1 MVNAGAIAI
10 SELFKGETQDARR
23 AEMLDF
29 YSRFAGRPAMIDEA
43 VYRSEDETGHRNRAI
58 AYMML
63 NSGMITRP
71 PSEVL
76 DIYFRQCS
84 VEVTARDLAVMAA
97 VLANDGVHPVSRER
111 LLRPSEVRDVLTV
124 MAACGMYDYAGQWA
138 FEVGIPAKS
147 GVSGGIVAVIPGQ
160 IGIAVFS
167 PLLDGYGNSIRGV
180 AACREISQDFGLH
193 VFANR
198 ANPQAVI
205 RREYKGSAVHS
216 KRQSRG
222 EDIRTLDRE
231 GRRIGVLELQGALYF
246 ASVERL
252 LRRVYE
258 LTGEVEFLV
267 IDFRRVRDADRA
279 ATKLLKLLVAP
290 SEAARPKLL
299 LTNVEPS
306 GQLAGLR
313 AALEEVA
320 DSAAVSFH
328 FETDAALEVCEA
340 AILGE
345 DPHDQDLSKLAL
357 GRLDVFRGLSADE
370 CRLLESIL
378 DVMQFEAGET
388 IQHGGDPARILFVIA
403 SGRATVSL
411 KTASRGRH
419 RVASIGPGVTV
430 GEMGLLDGG
439 PRSAD
444 VIADTRTLCYGLSV
458 DRLRALA
465 EDHPNILITILTNV
479 TRYFSERLRRANREI
494 RALE

>member
-1 MVNAGAIAI
+1 
-10 SELFKGETQDARR
+10 
-23 AEMLDF
+23 
-29 YSRFAGRPAMIDEA
+29 
-43 VYRSEDETGHRNRAI
+43 
-58 AYMML
+58 
-63 NSGMITRP
+63 
-71 PSEVL
+71 
-76 DIYFRQCS
+76 
-84 VEVTARDLAVMAA
+84 
-97 VLANDGVHPVSRER
+97 
-111 LLRPSEVRDVLTV
+111 
-124 MAACGMYDYAGQWA
+124 
-138 FEVGIPAKS
+138 
-147 GVSGGIVAVIPGQ
+147 
-160 IGIAVFS
+160 
-167 PLLDGYGNSIRGV
+167 
-180 AACREISQDFGLH
+180 
-193 VFANR
+193 
-198 ANPQAVI
+198 
-205 RREYKGSAVHS
+205 
-216 KRQSRG
+216 
-222 EDIRTLDRE
+222 
-231 GRRIGVLELQGALYF
+231 LELQGALYF

-252 LRRVYE
+252 LRRVRE

-267 IDFRRVRDADRA
+267 LDFRRVRDADRA

-290 SEAARPKLL
+290 SEAARPRLL
-299 LTNVEPS
+299 MTNVEPS

-320 DSAAVSFH
+320 DPAAVSFH
-328 FETDAALEVCEA
+328 PDTDGALEVCEA

-345 DPHDQDLSKLAL
+345 HPHDRDLSQLAL

-458 DRLRALA
+458 DRLRELA

-494 RALE
+494 QALE